1 MGPWFNVGGS
11 LLVDNI
17 EKAEIFFV
25 FFSCSETRDSTMA
38 EAQVQDCRENGC
50 IQFLGALCQ
59 D

>member
-1 MGPWFNVGGS
+1 M
-11 LLVDNI
+11 VDNI